1 MIMASCSIC
10 YERFSAPVSLPC
22 GHIFCRD
29 CLRRTVEVIQSP
41 SIEHFCPACRK
52 PYSVLSIDTALVP
65 PYLRPHI
72 LPPIRP
78 VFFDDASPSE
88 SGPESNAPIESVSP
102 PSTSPDSGSESSFLP
117 SPSTSSPA
125 SQSSLPHTPPTV
137 LPTMPQLPPL
147 PQSHSS
153 PTSLTTLRRTA
164 AEADALRMAC
174 QTWRHRAEVH
184 AAANAGLLSF
194 ARATRTAAVRM
205 RGERDDAR
213 RRVEVLQRQLM
224 EMMAAGCE
232 CPPSHGQQPAK
243 RMLPELLVNVPNP
256 NQNTKVPVTVPL
268 RSLPVKR
275 GPSLPSFVVQQRQ
288 AMKTAVAS
296 WDAEP
301 SLLGPPLKRR
311 KLSPVPS

>member
-1 MIMASCSIC
+1 MASCSIC

-147 PQSHSS
+147 QS
-153 PTSLTTLRRTA
+153 PTSLTSLRRTA

-311 KLSPVPS
+311 RLSPVPS